1 MIIDGSYFTGMLS
14 LGIIWDIDSDS
25 PTRIAERDNLQSY
38 IDRYERQY
46 LQLVLGEDMS
56 RQFWDYL
63 SSHSAEDK
71 IEKWDTLKEK
81 LSEKGYSPLA
91 NYVYFHYVR
100 RCGVKQAPTG
110 TVYGSTEDR
119 ANPNN
124 LLVSAWNDMVE
135 MNESLFRYLCGNKGY
150 DGFEFD
156 KSMLEEIN
164 TMGI

>member
-91 NYVYFHYVR
+91 NY
-100 RCGVKQAPTG
+100 
-110 TVYGSTEDR
+110 
-119 ANPNN
+119 
-124 LLVSAWNDMVE
+124 E

>member
-91 NYVYFHYVR
+91 NYVYFI
-100 RCGVKQAPTG
+100 
-110 TVYGSTEDR
+110 
-119 ANPNN
+119 
-124 LLVSAWNDMVE
+124 
-135 MNESLFRYLCGNKGY
+135 
-150 DGFEFD
+150 
-156 KSMLEEIN
+156 MLEDVE
-164 TMGI
+164 

>member
-1 MIIDGSYFTGMLS
+1 MSGTCAK
-14 LGIIWDIDSDS
+14 DIGDAVAG
-25 PTRIAERDNLQSY
+25 T
-38 IDRYERQY
+38 
-46 LQLVLGEDMS
+46 LGEGRIYGHFRTEPGADGTGTS
-56 RQFWDYL
+56 GICQTEQSGTFQHFCELTR
-63 SSHSAEDK
+63 
-71 IEKWDTLKEK
+71 

-100 RCGVKQAPTG
+100 RCGVKQTPTG